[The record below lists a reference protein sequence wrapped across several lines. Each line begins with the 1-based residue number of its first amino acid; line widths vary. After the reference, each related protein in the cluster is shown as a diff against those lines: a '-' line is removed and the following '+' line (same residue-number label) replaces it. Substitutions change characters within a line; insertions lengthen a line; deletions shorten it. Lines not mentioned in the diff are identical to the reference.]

1 MTWQFSSIRLRMY
14 SLFQKYRARSATWD
28 KIKRENE
35 KRVHKQVHSSPP
47 RVHKYYR
54 QTSGRNAP
62 VWKRKLTWKWGLE
75 MQAAIC
81 LNRGS
86 CTRINW
92 DGSITSRISSIS
104 PRNITCVH
112 VTGLYTVQTHKYFQ
126 VHLQSENMSGFQC
139 LNSSATINGNNKQ
152 HKPQH
157 LHQPVQIILTS
168 QTLAQAMHFSR
179 SLATITSLVS
189 IHTFYANFVFVIFR
203 FFA

>member
-28 KIKRENE
+28 RIKKQNE
-35 KRVHKQVHSSPP
+35 GPVHKQMHT
-47 RVHKYYR
+47 YI
-54 QTSGRNAP
+54 TSARSQVLQEDVWREVQCGRNAR

-104 PRNITCVH
+104 PRNITWDH
-112 VTGLYTVQTHKYFQ
+112 MTELYTTNTTLPYISMQAH
-126 VHLQSENMSGFQC
+126 SEWSPFPISYMSGFQNSQQSELQNVKIHPKLLTALTNNTTFNIC
-139 LNSSATINGNNKQ
+139 LKFLNVN
-152 HKPQH
+152 
-157 LHQPVQIILTS
+157 
-168 QTLAQAMHFSR
+168 
-179 SLATITSLVS
+179 
-189 IHTFYANFVFVIFR
+189 
-203 FFA
+203 

>member
-28 KIKRENE
+28 RIKRQNE
-35 KRVHKQVHSSPP
+35 GPVHKQMHT
-47 RVHKYYR
+47 YI
-54 QTSGRNAP
+54 TSARSQVLQEDAWRAAQCGRNDR

-104 PRNITCVH
+104 PRNITWDH
-112 VTGLYTVQTHKYFQ
+112 MTELYTVQTHYHIFLRKHTWSDVHFQ
-126 VHLQSENMSGFQC
+126 
-139 LNSSATINGNNKQ
+139 SATWLDFKTLSAKCEFKNVNIHQKLLTALTNTQ
-152 HKPQH
+152 HKF
-157 LHQPVQIILTS
+157 LNV
-168 QTLAQAMHFSR
+168 
-179 SLATITSLVS
+179 
-189 IHTFYANFVFVIFR
+189 N
-203 FFA
+203 